1 MEVKILKDEKDEL
14 QIELSET
21 DEGFL
26 NLIKNA
32 VWQQS
37 GVEFAG
43 FRIEHPETS
52 KPIFIIKSK
61 GKKAKDIWNS
71 ALESI
76 SEELDKFGKELKKI
90 K

>member
-61 GKKAKDIWNS
+61 GKKAKDIWNA

>member
-1 MEVKILKDEKDEL
+1 MDVKILKDEKDEL
-14 QIELSET
+14 QIEFSET

-26 NLIKNA
+26 NLVKNA

-52 KPIFIIKSK
+52 KPVFVVKSK

-71 ALESI
+71 AIESI
-76 SEELDKFGKELKKI
+76 SEELEKFGKELKKL

>member
-1 MEVKILKDEKDEL
+1 MEVNVLKDEKDEL
-14 QIELSET
+14 QIEFLET

-26 NLIKNA
+26 NLVKDA

-43 FRIEHPETS
+43 FRMEHPETS

-71 ALESI
+71 AVEAVSDEI
-76 SEELDKFGKELKKI
+76 EKFGKELKKI